1 MYLFD
6 TNICIFIKNG
16 KHPRI
21 LDRLH
26 GAMDKDIYVSSIT
39 IAELQYGVYNSQH
52 VERNR
57 VSLTEFLAPFSIL
70 NFDDDDAEEF
80 GRIRSN
86 LKQRGQP
93 VGAYNMLI
101 AAQAISKNLILVTN
115 NIAEFSRIKNLK
127 VEDWI

>member
-21 LDRLH
+21 LDRLR

-39 IAELQYGVYNSQH
+39 IAELQFGVYNSQH
-52 VERNR
+52 IERNR

-70 NFDDDDAEEF
+70 SFDDDDAEYE
-80 GRIRSN
+80 IR
-86 LKQRGQP
+86 Q
-93 VGAYNMLI
+93 
-101 AAQAISKNLILVTN
+101 
-115 NIAEFSRIKNLK
+115 
-127 VEDWI
+127 